1 MSNITPYNFDGAN
14 IRVLEIGGEP
24 WFAGKD
30 VAEALGYSN
39 ASDAISTHCKGV
51 AKRYPLQT
59 SGGMQEVRVINEPD
73 MLRLIVNSTLPAAE
87 RFERWVFEDVLPQIR
102 KTGSYGAKTD
112 PMVVLS
118 DPAAMRTLLLGY
130 SEKVLALEDRVN
142 ELAPKADALDRIATF
157 SEGSYCMRD
166 AAKVQQVPERKFIQ
180 YLDSHQWIYQ
190 QAPGQWRV
198 YAEARKDGLMEQ
210 KTTTGQKPDGTE
222 WQSVQVRVTAKG
234 MAKLARVF
242 ESEGAPA

>member
-1 MSNITPYNFDGAN
+1 MSNITPYSFEGAN
-14 IRVLEIGGEP
+14 IRALEIDGEP
-24 WFAGKD
+24 HFVGKD
-30 VAEALGYSN
+30 VAEVLGYAN
-39 ASDAISTHCKGV
+39 PADAITKHCKGV

-59 SGGMQEVRVINEPD
+59 SGGMQELRVISEPD
-73 MLRLIVNSTLPAAE
+73 MLRLIVSSQLPAAE

-102 KTGSYGAKTD
+102 KTGSYGAKAD
-112 PMVVLS
+112 PMAVLN
-118 DPAAMRTLLLGY
+118 DPAAMRSLLLGY

-180 YLDSHQWIYQ
+180 YLDARRWIYQ

-234 MAKLARVF
+234 MTKLARAF
-242 ESEGAPA
+242 EREGSPA